1 MKRRYGVKFYLVPA
15 LVTLALAGC
24 IEQQGAVPS
33 SGVGRETQLQDASSS
48 FSDTVDECVKRG
60 VAYFK
65 EIGSY
70 PKLGSAP
77 NAGRRAEDVA
87 LERCN
92 RTLTAF

>member
-1 MKRRYGVKFYLVPA
+1 MDIRFYLVPA
-15 LVTLALAGC
+15 LLTIALVGC
-24 IEQQGAVPS
+24 GEKQGGVPS
-33 SGVGRETQLQDASSS
+33 SGVGREAQSKDASSS
-48 FSDTVDECVKRG
+48 SGETVDACVKRG